1 MDGWPQELQRR
12 IGHHQH
18 APVLGNCATHAAQV
32 TGKAQGLAGRSPCG
46 RDYLN
51 PARREPWQQRKY
63 VVRQL
68 AFARHGAVYIRCQTA
83 HLRQQRARGIR
94 ERESNQRL
102 FWTRHSRKV
111 GHALGSVNVFNA
123 DSTPACFP
131 RPMAATGVMS
141 QTTRTLHHVYLI
153 PGFFGFAN
161 LGDLKYFSH
170 ATDVLAHALE
180 QAGLQA
186 EVHAVKTWPTSNVK
200 KRTTRLV
207 EQIAERDPDGLA
219 QIHLVG
225 HSSGGLDARM
235 LAAHP
240 AGLGLPHAEAIAARV
255 RSVLTI
261 ASPHRG
267 TPLASMFT
275 TVVGAQ
281 LLRVLSLAMIYTLR
295 YGRVPMGVLAR
306 MAGVLVRLDNAGGE
320 KDPLDQLYDELLSD
334 FSADRQ
340 QEIRQFFR
348 EVGEDQSLLPQLIPQ
363 AMAVF
368 DATIRD
374 APEVRYG
381 CVLAKAR
388 QPGVGSA
395 LAAGLGPYSQAS
407 HAIYSALYQF
417 TARMPADQLNL
428 PTPAQSQAI
437 RRFFGQMP
445 EPRDS
450 DGICPTLS
458 QVHGEVVFGVQADH
472 HDVIGH
478 FHAPDHVPP
487 HFDWLTSGS
496 GFQRKQFEQM
506 WQAIAQWIARG

>member
-1 MDGWPQELQRR
+1 MTESSSIP
-12 IGHHQH
+12 HQ
-18 APVLGNCATHAAQV
+18 
-32 TGKAQGLAGRSPCG
+32 
-46 RDYLN
+46 
-51 PARREPWQQRKY
+51 
-63 VVRQL
+63 
-68 AFARHGAVYIRCQTA
+68 
-83 HLRQQRARGIR
+83 
-94 ERESNQRL
+94 
-102 FWTRHSRKV
+102 
-111 GHALGSVNVFNA
+111 
-123 DSTPACFP
+123 
-131 RPMAATGVMS
+131 
-141 QTTRTLHHVYLI
+141 VYLI

-170 ATDVLAHALE
+170 ASDILSTALAA
-180 QAGLQA
+180 QGVQA
-186 EVHAVKTWPTSNVK
+186 EVHAVKTWPTSNVR
-200 KRTTRLV
+200 KRTARLV
-207 EQIAERDPDGLA
+207 EQILERDPRGTA
-219 QIHLVG
+219 PIHLIG

-235 LAAHP
+235 LVANP
-240 AGLGLPHAEAIAARV
+240 ASLGLPEAEAIAARV
-255 RSVLTI
+255 QTVLTI

-267 TPLASMFT
+267 TPLASVFT

-295 YGRVPMGVLAR
+295 YGRVPMGVLMR

-334 FSADRQ
+334 FSGDRQ

-368 DATIRD
+368 DVTNRD

-395 LAAGLGPYSQAS
+395 VSAGLGPYSQAS
-407 HAIYSALYQF
+407 HAIYAALHRF

-437 RRFFGQMP
+437 QRFFGQMP
-445 EPRDS
+445 DPRDS

-458 QVHGEVVFGVQADH
+458 QVHGEVVHAVQADH

-478 FHAPDHVPP
+478 FHAPDHDPP

-496 GFQRKQFEQM
+496 GFQRAQFEEM
-506 WQAIAQWIARG
+506 WQAIAAWIARR